1 VATTSTYL
9 AYLPPVLWDRAG
21 QQPPVHGELPLGAL
35 LAVFEKILGDVD
47 DGVVLAHGD
56 HSHAGLEHVIDRLPH
71 LFDPRTAPADYLPY
85 LASWVALGFPD
96 IWDDYQRRKVTAEI
110 VQVYRARGLK
120 QGLDRYLDIY
130 TVAATRP
137 RIVVDDGSKVL
148 FTRPAPGQYAPIHT
162 LVSQLPLVSPTCVV
176 RAPDGTLLVGDL
188 GAQGAGDEA
197 VWRLG
202 RDGQP
207 PFTGAPPAPQRVGP
221 AGWNLTQPVAVA
233 VDGATPWNVYLLDR
247 VLTPALPA
255 LYQLPSPGL
264 GTAATVATRA
274 ALGINWPVTMV
285 SDLVSGHLLILDR
298 GALPGGGAAPAP
310 FILDVTP
317 SPFAVTSHSMTG
329 ILIEP
334 VSMALLPGGDL
345 LVGDAREQQQPAGS
359 PPGTP
364 LPPGNLVRVTR
375 GATWT
380 GATVLSTAPG
390 GPNPLVAPAA
400 LAPGGA
406 GEVYVADIGLKPL
419 QSPGSPYLR
428 EVAEPATVYRVTL
441 GTPAT
446 ATRAAQTS
454 QLVSPTGM
462 VYDAGTLYLTDRGE
476 YADAAIVGVHRD
488 WRSLPHE
495 FGIVIHFSLQ
505 RPPTLQQRK
514 RIAQD
519 VRDIVAAQAPAHTE
533 WTLVY
538 GI

>member
-1 VATTSTYL
+1 MATTSNYL

-21 QQPPVHGELPLGAL
+21 KPPVPGELPLGAL

-47 DGVVLAHGD
+47 YGVPLPHGD
-56 HSHAGLEHVIDRLPH
+56 HSHVGLERVIDRLPH
-71 LFDPRTAPADYLPY
+71 LFDPDTAPADFLPY
-85 LASWVALGFPD
+85 LASWLALRFPD
-96 IWDDYQRRKVTAEI
+96 IWDDYQRRKVTSEI

-120 QGLDRYLDIY
+120 EGLDRYLDIY

-148 FTRPAPGQYAPIHT
+148 FTRPAPGQTPPIHT
-162 LVSQLPLVSPTCVV
+162 LVSQQPLVSPTCVV

-188 GAQGAGDEA
+188 GPQGAGEEA
-197 VWRLG
+197 VWRLRG
-202 RDGQP
+202 DGQP
-207 PFTGAPPAPQRVGP
+207 PFSGAPPTPQRVGP
-221 AGWNLTQPVAVA
+221 AGWNLTQPVALA
-233 VDGATPWNVYLLDR
+233 VDGASPWNAYLLDR
-247 VLTPALPA
+247 VLTPTLPA

-264 GTAATVATRA
+264 ATATTVATRA
-274 ALGINWPVTMV
+274 GLGINWPVAMV
-285 SDLVSGHLLILDR
+285 FDPASGHLLILDR
-298 GALPGGGAAPAP
+298 GALPGGGAPPAP

-317 SPFAVTSHSMTG
+317 NPFAVTSHTMTG
-329 ILIEP
+329 TLIQP

-345 LVGDAREQQQPAGS
+345 LVGDAREQEQPTGN

-380 GATVLSTAPG
+380 GTTLLSTAPG

-400 LAPGGA
+400 LAHGDA

-441 GTPAT
+441 GAPAA
-446 ATRAAQTS
+446 ATRAARTR

-462 VYDAGTLYLTDRGE
+462 VYDGGTLYLTDRGE
-476 YADAAIVGVHRD
+476 YADAAIVGIHRD

-495 FGIVIHFSLQ
+495 FGVVIHFSLQ
-505 RPPTLQQRK
+505 RPTTPQQRK

-519 VRDIVAAQAPAHTE
+519 VREIVGAQAPAHTE